1 MEQIMEIL
9 SFEPFYYSVAIIVLL
24 LFVIILLCM
33 EISTKKKLKKII
45 KKYEVFMGGKDAKTL
60 EETVFSRFE
69 QVDKLWDFTKSNERE
84 IAAIKENLLIAYQ
97 KVGLVKYDAYN
108 EMGGKLSFV
117 LCMLDKQN
125 NGYMVNSMHNREGCY
140 TYMKEIVGGESQ
152 VVLSEEETEA
162 LEKAMYG
169 K

>member
-1 MEQIMEIL
+1 MEQVMEML
-9 SFEPFYYSVAIIVLL
+9 SFSPFYYSLAIMVLL
-24 LFVIILLCM
+24 FLVIILFCM
-33 EISTKKKLKKII
+33 EIATKKKLKKLTQ
-45 KKYEVFMGGKDAKTL
+45 KYDTFMGGKDAKTL

-84 IAAIKENLLIAYQ
+84 IASIKENLLHAYQ

-117 LCMLDKQN
+117 VVLLDKQN
-125 NGYMVNSMHNREGCY
+125 NGYMINSMHNREGCY
-140 TYMKEIVGGESQ
+140 SYMKEIVGGEAK

-162 LEKAMYG
+162 LEKAIYG